1 MLVSKSFKGR
11 LYPNKKQINQIEQTI
26 GAVRFV
32 YNMCLNK
39 RIDVYKSTGTTFG
52 YTACAKYITEQK
64 TVLPWLYDVDSTALQ
79 RSARHLDDAFQA
91 FFAHNSGYPKFKSK
105 KRTKPSYTSVNN
117 TNSIDVKDGYVKL
130 PKLGWTKVR
139 GLPSEIKG
147 KILSATVS
155 RTKTG
160 KYFVSVACENVE
172 VNELP
177 KTHKTTGL
185 DLGISSLITF
195 SDGTQLP
202 SFAFSKKSQN
212 KIIRMQQQLSR
223 KKKGSNNYYKL
234 LHKIAIEFEKLCN
247 RRTDAYNK
255 LSFQIVKDYDLIGTE
270 DLSVK
275 SLLMHGSHS
284 LAFNISDAAWGELI
298 RMISYKADWYGK
310 QHIKVD
316 KYFPSSQLCNHC
328 GYINAALKDLSIREW
343 TCPECGQVHNRDINA
358 ARNILDEVC
367 RLSTA

>member
-1 MLVSKSFKGR
+1 MLVSKAFKAR
-11 LYPNKKQINQIEQTI
+11 LYPNKKQTEQIERTI
-26 GAVRFV
+26 GSCRYV
-32 YNMCLNK
+32 YNYYLDK
-39 RIDVYKSTGTTFG
+39 RIKIYKETGTTFN
-52 YTACAKYITEQK
+52 YTKCQND
-64 TVLPWLYDVDSTALQ
+64 LPILKETLLWLKEIDSTALQ
-79 RSARHLDDAFQA
+79 RSVRHLDDAFVG
-91 FFAHNSGYPKFKSK
+91 FFKHERGYPKFKSK
-105 KRTKPSYTSVNN
+105 KKAKPSFTTTNN
-117 TNSIDVKDGYVKL
+117 KGTVSVKDGYVKL
-130 PKLGWTKVR
+130 PKLGWTRVR

-202 SFAFSKKSQN
+202 SFAFSKKSQD
-212 KIIRMQQQLSR
+212 KIIRMQQQLSC
-223 KKKGSNNYYKL
+223 KKKDSNNYYKL

-255 LSFQIVKDYDLIGTE
+255 LSLQIVKDYDLIGTE

-275 SLLMHGSHS
+275 SLLMHSSHS

-310 QHIKVD
+310 QHVKVG

-343 TCPECGQVHNRDINA
+343 TCPKCGQVHNRDINA
-358 ARNILDEVC
+358 AKNILDEVC